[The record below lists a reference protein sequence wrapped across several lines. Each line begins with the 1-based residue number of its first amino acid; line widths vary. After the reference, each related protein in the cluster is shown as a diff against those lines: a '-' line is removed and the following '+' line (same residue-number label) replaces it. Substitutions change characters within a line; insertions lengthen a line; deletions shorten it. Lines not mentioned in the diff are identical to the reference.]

1 MTMMIVA
8 ALFLLSS
15 LHCGNVSAFSSS
27 PPVSLKFARVERNA
41 ARRSSFS
48 QQPHKSSSLIN
59 SINTALFSTSN
70 DDSSTTSEAERL
82 RQKAL
87 QLRAE
92 ADAAEKQL
100 SPTRSSRQAA
110 AAMDT
115 TEAAVEYFDLKD
127 SCWELSYRFANEPEN
142 KDDDNDG
149 NSKNKVLRKF
159 YSGKVQLQ
167 FLSDGYTTNLSAKSN
182 EGVSE
187 QQAIINKVW
196 GWDLEVSD
204 QDSLSYI
211 LFSADITLPPPIGTS
226 ERFYFQARVDGD
238 ASEGEALSLVD
249 GSVTVK
255 RDINAWYIGS
265 VSTAGGGQNL
275 SARPQGGVAFGNV
288 QGRPYMQWPWSTSRE
303 VCKGS
308 KP

>member
-1 MTMMIVA
+1 MTMMIA
-8 ALFLLSS
+8 ALFILSS
-15 LHCGNVSAFSSS
+15 LHCGNVAAFSSS
-27 PPVSLKFARVERNA
+27 STALSPASLKFVRVERNA
-41 ARRSSFS
+41 EALRSSLS
-48 QQPHKSSSLIN
+48 QQPHISSSFIN
-59 SINTALFSTSN
+59 SALFSSSN

-82 RQKAL
+82 RQKAI

-142 KDDDNDG
+142 KDDDNDD
-149 NSKNKVLRKF
+149 NSSKNKVLRKF

-255 RDINAWYIGS
+255 RDINAPGS
-265 VSTAGGGQNL
+265 GWWGIFKGADGILAQFRQLGEFKC
-275 SARPQGGVAFGNV
+275 RPIA
-288 QGRPYMQWPWSTSRE
+288 
-303 VCKGS
+303 

>member
-1 MTMMIVA
+1 MMIVA

-15 LHCGNVSAFSSS
+15 LRCGNVAAFSSS
-27 PPVSLKFARVERNA
+27 SALSPASLKLARVERNA
-41 ARRSSFS
+41 ALQSSFS
-48 QQPHKSSSLIN
+48 QQPHILSLSLIN
-59 SINTALFSTSN
+59 SALFSTSS

-127 SCWELSYRFANEPEN
+127 SCWEISYRFANEPEN

-167 FLSDGYTTNLSAKSN
+167 FLSDGYTTNLSTKSN
-182 EGVSE
+182 VGVSE

-255 RDINAWYIGS
+255 RDISAPGS
-265 VSTAGGGQNL
+265 GWWGIFKGADGILAQFRQLGEFKC
-275 SARPQGGVAFGNV
+275 RPIA
-288 QGRPYMQWPWSTSRE
+288 
-303 VCKGS
+303 

>member
-1 MTMMIVA
+1 MMIVA
-8 ALFLLSS
+8 ALFLLNS
-15 LHCGNVSAFSSS
+15 LHRGNVAAFSSS
-27 PPVSLKFARVERNA
+27 SALSPASLKVARVERNA
-41 ARRSSFS
+41 ALQSSLS
-48 QQPHKSSSLIN
+48 QQPLKSSSLIN
-59 SINTALFSTSN
+59 SALFSTSN

-115 TEAAVEYFDLKD
+115 PEAAVEYFDLKD

-167 FLSDGYTTNLSAKSN
+167 FLSDGYTTNLSTKSN

-196 GWDLEVSD
+196 GWDLEISD
-204 QDSLSYI
+204 EDSLSYI

-255 RDINAWYIGS
+255 RDISAP
-265 VSTAGGGQNL
+265 GGGWWGIFKGADGILAQFRQL
-275 SARPQGGVAFGNV
+275 GEFKCRPIA
-288 QGRPYMQWPWSTSRE
+288 
-303 VCKGS
+303 

>member
-1 MTMMIVA
+1 MMITTLFLLGSLYCGNVA
-8 ALFLLSS
+8 ALTSFSFFL
-15 LHCGNVSAFSSS
+15 S
-27 PPVSLKFARVERNA
+27 PPISLKFVTVERRNA
-41 ARRSSFS
+41 AQRSSFS
-48 QQPHKSSSLIN
+48 QQPIKSSSFIN
-59 SINTALFSTSN
+59 SALFSST
-70 DDSSTTSEAERL
+70 DDDNVSSTTTEAERL
-82 RQKAL
+82 RQKAI

-115 TEAAVEYFDLKD
+115 AEAAVEYFDLKD
-127 SCWELSYRFANEPEN
+127 SCWEISYRFANEPEN
-142 KDDDNDG
+142 KDDDNDD

-167 FLSDGYTTNLSAKSN
+167 FLSDGYTTNLSTKSN

-255 RDINAWYIGS
+255 RDISAPGS
-265 VSTAGGGQNL
+265 GWWGIFKGADGILAQFRQLGEFKC
-275 SARPQGGVAFGNV
+275 RPIA
-288 QGRPYMQWPWSTSRE
+288 
-303 VCKGS
+303 

>member
-1 MTMMIVA
+1 MTPICLEEVG
-8 ALFLLSS
+8 
-15 LHCGNVSAFSSS
+15 C
-27 PPVSLKFARVERNA
+27 
-41 ARRSSFS
+41 
-48 QQPHKSSSLIN
+48 
-59 SINTALFSTSN
+59 
-70 DDSSTTSEAERL
+70 DD
-82 RQKAL
+82 
-87 QLRAE
+87 
-92 ADAAEKQL
+92 
-100 SPTRSSRQAA
+100 
-110 AAMDT
+110 
-115 TEAAVEYFDLKD
+115 
-127 SCWELSYRFANEPEN
+127 
-142 KDDDNDG
+142 

-167 FLSDGYTTNLSAKSN
+167 FLSDGYTTNLSTKSN

-255 RDINAWYIGS
+255 RDISAPGS
-265 VSTAGGGQNL
+265 GWWGIFKGADGILAQFRQLGEFKC
-275 SARPQGGVAFGNV
+275 RPITK
-288 QGRPYMQWPWSTSRE
+288 S
-303 VCKGS
+303 
-308 KP
+308 

>member
-1 MTMMIVA
+1 MIA
-8 ALFLLSS
+8 ALFLFSS
-15 LHCGNVSAFSSS
+15 LHCGSVSAFSSS
-27 PPVSLKFARVERNA
+27 SDAPLSPTSLKFARVERNA
-41 ARRSSFS
+41 EARRSSL
-48 QQPHKSSSLIN
+48 QPLKSSSLIN
-59 SINTALFSTSN
+59 SALFSTSN

-142 KDDDNDG
+142 KDDDNDD

-167 FLSDGYTTNLSAKSN
+167 FLSDGYTTNLSTKSN

-255 RDINAWYIGS
+255 RDISAPGS
-265 VSTAGGGQNL
+265 GWWGIFKGADGILAQFRQLGEFKC
-275 SARPQGGVAFGNV
+275 RPIA
-288 QGRPYMQWPWSTSRE
+288 
-303 VCKGS
+303 